1 MKRVKAISTK
11 GSTKDSKNKFGILNG
26 AENFSSGIFQNYLE
40 FKRAKKYTNFFSGTT
55 WIDLWQ

>member
-11 GSTKDSKNKFGILNG
+11 GSTKDSKNKFSILNG

-40 FKRAKKYTNFFSGTT
+40 FKRAKKIHQFF
-55 WIDLWQ
+55 